1 MNTLKVFKRMITI
14 LFIFIFTIGVLNS
27 CTTSQPVMRISNYRY
42 DFEENNFRI
51 RSVNCE
57 LKEECFNELIG
68 GDFLAVDLNQD
79 RIIDRIVM
87 GETDLAEAQ
96 RIYEFGLDLLAK
108 EHKLEEHRTEVTQ
121 YQEMELCC
129 SNEIKSFHVRDAD
142 TFNEFIL
149 TENRETDNP
158 VITVAIDQ
166 EADGKL
172 DTIIKGSAAL
182 EVLQVK
188 YAAMISAGLETGR
201 MIKIN
206 ETVFVKRI

>member
-1 MNTLKVFKRMITI
+1 MITI
-14 LFIFIFTIGVLNS
+14 LFSFIFTIAALNS
-27 CTTSQPVMRISNYRY
+27 CTTSNPVMRISNYRY
-42 DFEENNFRI
+42 DYEENDFRI

-57 LKEECFNELIG
+57 QQEECYNELIG
-68 GDFLAVDLNQD
+68 ENFLAVDLNQD

-87 GETDLAEAQ
+87 GEAELAEAQ
-96 RIYEFGLDLLAK
+96 RIYEYGLDLLAK

-129 SNEIKSFHVRDAD
+129 SNEIKSFHLRDAD

-166 EADGKL
+166 EADGTL
-172 DTIIKGSAAL
+172 DAIIKGSAVLEAL
-182 EVLQVK
+182 QLK
-188 YAAMISAGLETGR
+188 YAAMISTGLETGR

-206 ETVFVKRI
+206 ETVVVK